1 MAQSEP
7 TIAIIGG
14 GIGGLSAA
22 LSLLDAGLDVQVY
35 ERART
40 ISEIGAGI
48 AVSPNATRILHRL
61 GLAQALESTAV
72 KTLAWHD
79 RRWDD
84 GRTLLRSP
92 LAGVMETAFGFPLY
106 HMHRADLV
114 GALLTPLPVLLSRV
128 PALRDMP
135 EADDLEAHPPVA
147 TIPSTSAP

>member
-1 MAQSEP
+1 MAQKDLS
-7 TIAIIGG
+7 IVIIGG

-22 LSLLDAGLDVQVY
+22 LSLLDAGVDVHVY

-48 AVSPNATRILHRL
+48 AVSPNATRILYHL
-61 GLAQALESTAV
+61 GLAPVLESSGV

-92 LAGVMETAFGFPLY
+92 LAGVMEAAFGFPLY
-106 HMHRADLV
+106 HMHRADLIDALVRSLPPERVHTGHMFKSFVDDGDQVQAEFENGARV
-114 GALLTPLPVLLSRV
+114 GQ
-128 PALRDMP
+128 
-135 EADDLEAHPPVA
+135 
-147 TIPSTSAP
+147 